1 MKDEKTSTQL
11 QVPKE
16 RHHIAS
22 YQDRI
27 NNVSISHDEVPSST
41 SSTYKEINLDEFRNN
56 TQSIK
61 KRLSRLVE
69 SAQRAQ
75 EFVDNKANMY
85 KCRNHSPNSKRL
97 PLPLAQSDFVEDQLD
112 DENESV
118 LELTK
123 EDFIQMALHYKS
135 LCNVPYIYRI
145 AYFLYYIL

>member
-1 MKDEKTSTQL
+1 MKDEKNSTQL

-16 RHHIAS
+16 RHHIVS

-85 KCRNHSPNSKRL
+85 KCRNHSPNGKRF
-97 PLPLAQSDFVEDQLD
+97 PLPSDFVEDQLD

-135 LCNVPYIYRI
+135 LCNVPYIYRL
-145 AYFLYYIL
+145 FLYYIL